1 MYLSQDNLKTQLK
14 APMSGNLCRCRLQQR
29 LQGLQVKQL
38 SPCFCYFPL
47 SCYCNLQIKFLDA
60 IVSPSSYPC
69 QSVDQWVSQWFIGTL
84 HQPSL
89 LGCENPEERNRKAWT
104 TFWIVINCQTFWIV
118 INCPNW
124 SKIVQNYH
132 TCPNLSK
139 LSKLDK
145 NCQNLSKRVKGVN
158 QPASHLTRVDA
169 SKLKRQAA
177 DKLSLVSKAKYRDP
191 LGWRQ

>member
-69 QSVDQWVSQWFIGTL
+69 QSVDQWVSQWFIVSDLEIATYISHLRALRACLFTSTL
-84 HQPSL
+84 LRQWL
-89 LGCENPEERNRKAWT
+89 L
-104 TFWIVINCQTFWIV
+104 
-118 INCPNW
+118 
-124 SKIVQNYH
+124 
-132 TCPNLSK
+132 K
-139 LSKLDK
+139 LSKSMRI
-145 NCQNLSKRVKGVN
+145 LSLFSERPHRHITPA
-158 QPASHLTRVDA
+158 QPAWLWES
-169 SKLKRQAA
+169 
-177 DKLSLVSKAKYRDP
+177 
-191 LGWRQ
+191 WRTK